1 MSTVLEIVDAGPQTT
16 VQDYPGR
23 IGRLAD
29 GVSQAGPMDHVALRA
44 ANLLAGNEVGAAAL
58 EVTLGGLRVRFP
70 DARTIAVCGAIAPV
84 TLDGEE
90 VPLWHGVAVA
100 AGQELRIRMSNGP
113 GFRLYLAVSGGID
126 VEPVFGSRSTHTL
139 AALGG
144 LDGRALRRG
153 DRLALGPDQ
162 RPTPPGRRL
171 RVPDYTREWAVEVM
185 LGPQAAPDFLTPG
198 DVEKLSSRAWSV
210 DAASN
215 RTGLRL
221 EPFDFAWARSGG
233 GIAGG
238 HPSNVLD
245 DGYPPGGVN
254 MNGDTAVILG
264 PDGPTS
270 GGFVVIATVVH
281 GALWK
286 LGQVRPGGDRIR
298 FKPVTIE
305 QAVALAREVDGWVAP
320 AAVRAR

>member
-1 MSTVLEIVDAGPQTT
+1 MTLDGVELPLWHAIAVDAG
-16 VQDYPGR
+16 
-23 IGRLAD
+23 
-29 GVSQAGPMDHVALRA
+29 H
-44 ANLLAGNEVGAAAL
+44 
-58 EVTLGGLRVRFP
+58 
-70 DARTIAVCGAIAPV
+70 
-84 TLDGEE
+84 
-90 VPLWHGVAVA
+90 
-100 AGQELRIRMSNGP
+100 ELRIRLSKGM

-126 VEPVFGSRSTHTL
+126 TAPVFGSRATHTL

-144 LDGRALRRG
+144 LDGRPLRRG
-153 DRLALGPDQ
+153 DRLALGPDE

-171 RVPDYTREWAVEVM
+171 RVPDYVREWELEVM

-198 DVEKLSSRAWSV
+198 DVERLTARAWNV

-221 EPFDFAWARSGG
+221 ERLGFAWARSGG

-286 LGQVRPGGDRIR
+286 LGQVRPGRDLVR
-298 FKPVTIE
+298 FKPVTLE
-305 QAVALAREVDGWVAP
+305 QAVALARDVDGWVAP
-320 AAVRAR
+320 EAVRTA